1 MKVKIDGKLYDAPEE
16 DDTGLTLGEQSLVKR
31 EYGFVPGKED
41 FDLRDPDHVRAFL
54 FIVLRKELPKV
65 PATALTSQID
75 NVREIGFVNDDG
87 SEITDEQAQA
97 EAEIEKD
104 PTPLPSESV
113 SVSENEPSEDG
124 S

>member
-31 EYGFVPGKED
+31 QYGFVPGKED

-54 FIVLRKELPKV
+54 FIVLRKDLPKA

-75 NVREIGFVNDDG
+75 NVRSIDFVNDDG
-87 SEITDEQAQA
+87 SEITDEQAKVEQ
-97 EAEIEKD
+97 D
-104 PTPLPSESV
+104 PTPLPSVDESESV
-113 SVSENEPSEDG
+113 LDSVEVG